1 MNNAANPNRV
11 AGGQRAATRR
21 RTNAGYDVF
30 QVPGGQRVNA
40 SGSRSG
46 DT

>member
-1 MNNAANPNRV
+1 MNRAANPNRV
-11 AGGQRAATRR
+11 AGGRRAAVRR
-21 RTNAGYDVF
+21 QTNAGYNIF

-40 SGSRSG
+40 SGGRSG